1 MKEFLT
7 LLALGG
13 WFRPWLAVL
22 AIVALFPARAS
33 AEASQWS
40 QTEHVQVRLVSATT
54 GVGEATQLAL
64 GLHFRLDRGWKI
76 YWRSPGD
83 AGFPPAADWSDSQ
96 NLGAARLAWPAP
108 ERFSVL
114 GFETVGYKDEVVLPL
129 AVTLLEPGRPLA
141 LRGNLSFLAC
151 DEICIPYD
159 APLVLDLAAGPAAP
173 SDEAHL
179 IARFAD
185 AVPSDGGDRGLS
197 LAGAAVESGASTD
210 PVLRLAVRLADG
222 IGGFG
227 RPDAFVEGPPE
238 VVFGPPRV
246 RLAEAG
252 RLALLDLP
260 VVGARDLGRPLTGEP
275 LTVTVV
281 DGRRTAEWSVRPA
294 AGLPTGLE
302 ATTAGDVAGLAV
314 ALGLAVLGGLILNLM
329 PCVLPVLS
337 IKLLSVVG
345 HGGGD
350 RRAVRRGFLASAAGI
365 LAAFLLLAGILA
377 ALKAG
382 GALVGWGI
390 QFQQPAFL
398 VAMTAVVTL
407 FAANLWGFFEIPL
420 PRLFAHSAGIGRATR
435 PPGDPGLTGPF
446 FGGVFATVLATP
458 CSAPFLG
465 TAVGFALA
473 RGTAEIV
480 LVFAA
485 LGLGLA
491 LPYLAVA
498 AMPGLATR
506 LPRPGPW
513 MVTLRRILGFALAA
527 TAVWLLAVIDGHSGR
542 LVSGGVAAAMLAL
555 LLLLFL
561 GRRQAAGTA
570 RLAAAGAV
578 GLVALALVL
587 PAWLGPTGEDGV
599 RRSLG
604 GVWQPFDEAAIPR
617 LVAEGRTVFVDVTAD
632 WCITCQVNKAA
643 VLERGDVYGRLAA
656 AGVIAMQA
664 DWTRPDPAIARFL
677 ARFGRYGIPFN
688 VVFGPRAPDGI
699 ALPELLSPAPVL
711 AAFDQAGQTVAA
723 AAGR

>member
-7 LLALGG
+7 MRAHGG
-13 WFRPWLAVL
+13 SFRLWLAIL
-22 AIVALFPARAS
+22 AIVALFPVPAS
-33 AEASQWS
+33 AESSPWS
-40 QTEHVQVRLVSATT
+40 QTEHVQVRLVSAATS
-54 GVGEATQLAL
+54 VGDAAQLAL
-64 GLHFRLDRGWKI
+64 GLHFRLERGWKI

-96 NLGAARLAWPAP
+96 NLAAASLAWPAP

-129 AVTLLEPGRPLA
+129 AVTLLEPGRPLT
-141 LRGNLSFLAC
+141 LRGSLSFLAC

-159 APLVLDLAAGPAAP
+159 APLALDLAEGPAAP
-173 SDEAHL
+173 SNEAHL

-185 AVPSDGGDRGLS
+185 AVPSNGADRGLT
-197 LAGAAVESGASTD
+197 LAGAAMESGAGGD
-210 PVLRLAVRLADG
+210 PVLRLAVRLTEG
-222 IGGFG
+222 IGTFG
-227 RPDAFVEGPPE
+227 QPDAFVEGPSE

-246 RLAEAG
+246 RLAEGG
-252 RLALLDLP
+252 RLALLSLP
-260 VVGARDLGRPLTGEP
+260 VVGAGDLGRPLTGEP
-275 LTVTVV
+275 LTVTLV
-281 DGRRTAEWSVRPA
+281 DGRRAAEWPVRPA
-294 AGLPTGLE
+294 AALPAGLE
-302 ATTAGDVAGLAV
+302 TTTVADVAGLAV

-345 HGGGD
+345 HGGGE

-365 LAAFLLLAGILA
+365 VTAFLLLALILA

-390 QFQQPAFL
+390 QFQHPVFL
-398 VAMTAVVTL
+398 VVMTAVVTL

-420 PRLFAHSAGIGRATR
+420 PRLFARSAGFGGAMR
-435 PPGDPGLTGPF
+435 PAGDPGLTGPF
-446 FGGVFATVLATP
+446 FGGVFATILATP

-473 RGTAEIV
+473 RGTTEIL

-485 LGLGLA
+485 LGFGLA

-513 MVTLRRILGFALAA
+513 VVTLRRILGFALAA

-542 LVSGGVAAAMLAL
+542 LAAGGVAAAMLAL

-561 GRRQAAGTA
+561 ARRRAAGTGQ
-570 RLAAAGAV
+570 LTAAAAV
-578 GLVALALVL
+578 GLVAVALVL
-587 PAWLGPTGEDGV
+587 PAWLGPAGDDGA

-632 WCITCQVNKAA
+632 WCISCQVNKVA
-643 VLERGDVYGRLAA
+643 VLERGDVYARLAA
-656 AGVIAMQA
+656 AGVVAMQA

-688 VVFGPRAPDGI
+688 VVYGPRAPEGI

-711 AAFDQAGQTVAA
+711 AALDQAGRTVAA
-723 AAGR
+723 EAGR